1 METLALL
8 GLVSN
13 LVQFVTFAKELI
25 STSFE
30 IHHSASGISD
40 EILHINNVYG
50 QLSGFSASIKVLSD
64 AGFDSATEIAPAVSV
79 IKQLSLVCASDCSNL
94 LKVTQKLQVNAADKS
109 RWKSFKVALK
119 AIVGQNEMSQMQR
132 RLDATQTTLTLH
144 ICTIMRYDG
153 LSAPIY
159 PPFSDVYGANNPLQ
173 LLASPMHK
181 RARRPEERKFSASN
195 STRCPA
201 RYFGAVTFAPR
212 TSPASIKVPEQ
223 LNDCYGCRC
232 GVPGE
237 GSPRT
242 ITLREYNSCR
252 TGNPEKPK
260 FSDSAYPA

>member
-13 LVQFVTFAKELI
+13 LVQFVTFAKELT

-64 AGFDSATEIAPAVSV
+64 AGFDSATATEIAPAVSVV

-94 LKVTQKLQVNAADKS
+94 LKVTQKLQINAADKS

-119 AIVGQNEMSQMQR
+119 AIMGQNEMSQMQR

-144 ICTIMRYDG
+144 ICTIMRHDG
-153 LSAPIY
+153 FSAPI
-159 PPFSDVYGANNPLQ
+159 
-173 LLASPMHK
+173 
-181 RARRPEERKFSASN
+181 
-195 STRCPA
+195 
-201 RYFGAVTFAPR
+201 
-212 TSPASIKVPEQ
+212 
-223 LNDCYGCRC
+223 
-232 GVPGE
+232 
-237 GSPRT
+237 
-242 ITLREYNSCR
+242 
-252 TGNPEKPK
+252 
-260 FSDSAYPA
+260 